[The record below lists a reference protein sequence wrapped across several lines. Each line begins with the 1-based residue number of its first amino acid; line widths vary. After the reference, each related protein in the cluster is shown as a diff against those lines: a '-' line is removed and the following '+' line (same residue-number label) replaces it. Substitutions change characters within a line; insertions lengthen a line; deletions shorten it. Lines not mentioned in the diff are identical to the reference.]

1 MFEPDARESTKLCLG
16 TVLVCLE
23 LLAVLCLFA
32 WLDEQDKDLAAHGV
46 NLEQL
51 REVR

>member
-1 MFEPDARESTKLCLG
+1 MDRRSEHARLRFG
-16 TVLVCLE
+16 TVLVFLE

-51 REVR
+51 QEVR